1 LCIGIQRFGTA
12 LERRWLR
19 TYPASELQHK
29 QFPKRREMFPGFTT
43 EGFKLVAGKSGGV
56 LI

>member
-1 LCIGIQRFGTA
+1 LCIGIQRFVA
-12 LERRWLR
+12 ELERRWFR
-19 TYPASELQHK
+19 TYPTSELQHK
-29 QFPKRREMFPGFTT
+29 QFPKRREMLPGFTT